1 MDVRYK
7 EDEASKSQSKN
18 IENELS
24 EKYSQKIFKEIKT
37 ELENIKCDEGGL
49 NSRNLWNL
57 KKKIN
62 QKYPED
68 VPTAI
73 KDDQGNLLTGKE
85 EILKYK

>member
-37 ELENIKCDEGGL
+37 ELEI
-49 NSRNLWNL
+49 
-57 KKKIN
+57 
-62 QKYPED
+62 
-68 VPTAI
+68 
-73 KDDQGNLLTGKE
+73 
-85 EILKYK
+85 